1 MLCPVAGKMIIQI
14 KFLPK
19 DLMKIRRRNAVHQK
33 VYVHNG
39 HRFTSAYFNLVNFC
53 AYCKVI
59 FKSQMFAPYFTDIN
73 TFAES
78 IMGTGGGK
86 RSALYKL

>member
-1 MLCPVAGKMIIQI
+1 MIIQI

-59 FKSQMFAPYFTDIN
+59 FKI
-73 TFAES
+73 
-78 IMGTGGGK
+78 
-86 RSALYKL
+86 